1 MGIHP
6 DSALE
11 HGREVGNDAED
22 YAVVSSIDA
31 RLINPYFV
39 QSGWPVVLE
48 RVAKEAWRRYEG
60 GLLADEELYCSD
72 AQMAGACFRNPEL
85 LRSFRKNRQSVA

>member
-1 MGIHP
+1 MGLHP
-6 DSALE
+6 DGALE
-11 HGREVGNDAED
+11 HGKEVSNDTED
-22 YAVVSSIDA
+22 YAVASEGDL
-31 RLINPYFV
+31 RLVNPCYV

-48 RVAKEAWRRYEG
+48 RIAKEAWRRYEG

-85 LRSFRKNRQSVA
+85 LRSLKENRQSVA